1 MKTSK
6 LYILLLSTLAF
17 ASCTKEM
24 TEGLDEVNV
33 SVVTSE
39 TVTAEGS
46 IITVKKGTPVEF
58 SFAGEP
64 DFITFYSG
72 ELGHQYIY
80 RQRVENEESDIVS
93 SKLKFNIYQE
103 GTSYAE
109 STGRY
114 TNCIDVFYAFSDPE
128 NGVEGFPGLSKD
140 NFDADS
146 TLVVDFWKAG
156 KWKEICPKA
165 EYDNLGT
172 NITVA
177 KSCEWDVK
185 DFVGKNLVIAIAYN
199 KEGRPNPSV
208 NGKNATTQ
216 LKYYF
221 DSMNIENLLRNNN
234 VTHQYAGE
242 FMFTALNFNH
252 ENLYNQSI
260 KDDDKGYKGND
271 WTSVSSYLPD
281 DLAYGTVTANVSG
294 MWNMNNVANGGF
306 YIHSTGSAYSWKT
319 AWLVSDPIKITSCE
333 PDQGVSIKNLSQD
346 IRSYS
351 YTYENVGTYRA
362 TFLITN
368 ANYKHDDS
376 QVYTVV
382 VNVTD

>member
-6 LYILLLSTLAF
+6 LYIFLLSALAF
-17 ASCTKEM
+17 TSCSKEL

-39 TVTAEGS
+39 NVIANGS

-58 SFAGEP
+58 AIAGEP
-64 DFITFYSG
+64 DFVTFFSG

-80 RQRVENEESDIVS
+80 RQRVETEVEDIVS

-103 GTSYAE
+103 GTSYSE

-128 NGVEGFPGLSKD
+128 NGIEGFPGLAKN

-146 TLVVDFWKAG
+146 ALVVDFWKQG
-156 KWKEICPKA
+156 KWNELRPKTD
-165 EYDNLGT
+165 YDNLGT

-177 KSCEWDVK
+177 EPCELDVTN
-185 DFVGKNLVIAIAYN
+185 FIGKNLVIAIAYN
-199 KEGRPNPSV
+199 KEERPNPSV

-221 DSMNIENLLRNNN
+221 DSMNIENALRNDT

-242 FMFTALNFNH
+242 FMFTALNFKH
-252 ENLYNQSI
+252 DISYP
-260 KDDDKGYKGND
+260 DRV
-271 WTSVSSYLPD
+271 SVSSYLPD
-281 DLAYGTVTANVSG
+281 NMEYGTVTANVPG

-306 YIHSTGSAYSWKT
+306 YIHSTGSANDWKT

-333 PDQGVSIKNLSQD
+333 PDQGISIKNLSQD

-351 YTYENVGTYRA
+351 YTYKKVGTYRA

-368 ANYKHDDS
+368 ANYKHEDS

>member
-1 MKTSK
+1 M
-6 LYILLLSTLAF
+6 
-17 ASCTKEM
+17 
-24 TEGLDEVNV
+24 
-33 SVVTSE
+33 
-39 TVTAEGS
+39 
-46 IITVKKGTPVEF
+46 
-58 SFAGEP
+58 
-64 DFITFYSG
+64 
-72 ELGHQYIY
+72 
-80 RQRVENEESDIVS
+80 
-93 SKLKFNIYQE
+93 
-103 GTSYAE
+103 
-109 STGRY
+109 
-114 TNCIDVFYAFSDPE
+114 
-128 NGVEGFPGLSKD
+128 
-140 NFDADS
+140 
-146 TLVVDFWKAG
+146 
-156 KWKEICPKA
+156 
-165 EYDNLGT
+165 
-172 NITVA
+172 
-177 KSCEWDVK
+177 
-185 DFVGKNLVIAIAYN
+185 
-199 KEGRPNPSV
+199 
-208 NGKNATTQ
+208 
-216 LKYYF
+216 
-221 DSMNIENLLRNNN
+221 
-234 VTHQYAGE
+234 THQYAGE